1 MHAEAERTERHLLPE
16 VVAGVMQRHEARHTA
31 SRAHLKT
38 AQAWRAGHA
47 RMAAAAA
54 TRTASIDLDAAGLD
68 L

>member
-1 MHAEAERTERHLLPE
+1 LKRQEARR
-16 VVAGVMQRHEARHTA
+16 RARHTA

-38 AQAWRAGHA
+38 GQAWRAGHE

-54 TRTASIDLDAAGLD
+54 TRTASIDLDAAGLH

>member
-1 MHAEAERTERHLLPE
+1 LK
-16 VVAGVMQRHEARHTA
+16 RHEARRRARHTA

-38 AQAWRAGHA
+38 AQAWRVGHE

-54 TRTASIDLDAAGLD
+54 TRTASTDLDGGGPD